1 MGCNRQGQDIT
12 FKYPIVECE
21 FRISCSAVGQ
31 FGFRAAGFQLI
42 MGLRQAVG
50 RCRSYFISHFHYPDY
65 YDRTVITNNIT
76 KGAPAYLLTYV
87 FGRNYFGSE
96 TNSSHLV

>member
-31 FGFRAAGFQLI
+31 FGFRAPGFQLI

-50 RCRSYFISHFHYPDY
+50 RCRYAEVILFQLFI
-65 YDRTVITNNIT
+65 TQITI
-76 KGAPAYLLTYV
+76 K
-87 FGRNYFGSE
+87 
-96 TNSSHLV
+96 